1 MLLTAMKDE
10 KKEPMKEPQA
20 QQETVVKYLEATG
33 IPKAHGLSAE
43 AAYQVARE
51 VAVAIKVLSMSRKVN
66 A

>member
-1 MLLTAMKDE
+1 MQNE
-10 KKEPMKEPQA
+10 KREPMTTE
-20 QQETVVKYLEATG
+20 QQQQKETVVKYLDATG

-43 AAYQVARE
+43 VAYQVARE